1 MNYFFVT
8 GSSRGLGKAIVEDLL
23 KNSNNKVFGLS
34 RQNSISHYQFSFIK
48 IDLSDS
54 NRLNLFQFPEL
65 NSVNQLVLINNAG
78 TIGQIKPTG
87 KKDSE
92 EIIKTYLLNTIAP
105 SILSNQFI
113 KQYQNLD
120 SQKIILNISSGAGRH
135 TINSWAEYCASK
147 AALDMYS
154 KVLAE
159 EQQKQK
165 YPFKLFSVAPGII
178 DTDMQSDIR
187 SAKKEDFE
195 QLEFFRHL
203 KTTNSLSQPK
213 EIAKAIRSI
222 INSPERYK
230 DVLLDVRDL

>member
-159 EQQKQK
+159 GT
-165 YPFKLFSVAPGII
+165 PTIPV
-178 DTDMQSDIR
+178 
-187 SAKKEDFE
+187 
-195 QLEFFRHL
+195 
-203 KTTNSLSQPK
+203 
-213 EIAKAIRSI
+213 
-222 INSPERYK
+222 
-230 DVLLDVRDL
+230 